1 MTCGSPRA
9 TSPPRAC
16 VPSSQAG
23 EGNARLWTAPL
34 PPGECLSAHTVTEDL
49 PAILRMFHPCGRS
62 LGRSLRRSR
71 RGPSFL
77 FWTRKNVGKVL
88 LPNCAKGFP
97 RRKSTSARTRQPQ
110 RRRTEAQRDRG
121 EAMRALTSIIRRWSG
136 DGSDPTGRT
145 FAPHPQRLARFRLAK
160 IRAL

>member
-1 MTCGSPRA
+1 MR
-9 TSPPRAC
+9 
-16 VPSSQAG
+16 QI
-23 EGNARLWTAPL
+23 ART
-34 PPGECLSAHTVTEDL
+34 
-49 PAILRMFHPCGRS
+49 F
-62 LGRSLRRSR
+62 LRRSR

-88 LPNCAKGFP
+88 LPRHCAKGFC

-110 RRRTEAQRDRG
+110 RCRTEAQRDRG
-121 EAMRALTSIIRRWSG
+121 EAMGALTSIIRRWSG
-136 DGSDPTGRT
+136 DGSIDPTGRT